1 MRNKEAHREALLLK
15 KDTKDEN
22 WCFFITSKLIYFLTN
37 FTHLGRKLIIFPK
50 RTIFLHA
57 FSTCFVVKAHN
68 SERNSYNE
76 SLLDTVLMVSS
87 ETPKDAIAFMRTI
100 EIIEGGS
107 ARTVDTPCKHD
118 VNGKLAF
125 RRTSKIMK

>member
-1 MRNKEAHREALLLK
+1 MFYTSGSEVK
-15 KDTKDEN
+15 
-22 WCFFITSKLIYFLTN
+22 FFSS
-37 FTHLGRKLIIFPK
+37 PK
-50 RTIFLHA
+50 RPIVLQA

-87 ETPKDAIAFMRTI
+87 ETPRDANAFMGTI

-107 ARTVDTPCKHD
+107 ARTVDTPCKHVELIM
-118 VNGKLAF
+118 VNAP
-125 RRTSKIMK
+125 M